1 MTITC
6 AGEFRRRHLAQHVD
20 AVAILQHEI
29 ERHAVEA
36 RGAELLDRLGDGRR
50 HRDFM
55 AGLLGGDRDQA
66 ALRGVVVDH
75 QELKRTPLGDVGQI

>member
-1 MTITC
+1 
-6 AGEFRRRHLAQHVD
+6 
-20 AVAILQHEI
+20 
-29 ERHAVEA
+29 
-36 RGAELLDRLGDGRR
+36 
-50 HRDFM
+50 M